1 MGEAVDT
8 RTDLYALGVM
18 LYQMASGRLPFEA
31 VLTGTMLLAHAHETP
46 APIQSLAPDLPPPLA
61 RLIMQLLEKDPG
73 ARPASAAEVST
84 RLAGCLPGA
93 PRASRTW
100 LAVLAAVLL
109 AAGAVIAYLAIR

>member
-61 RLIMQLLEKDPG
+61 RLLMQLLEKDPD

-84 RLAGCLPGA
+84 RLAGLAGA
-93 PRASRTW
+93 HRASRAW

-109 AAGAVIAYLAIR
+109 AAGTV